1 MYDELVKSGTAIQT
15 TDTSNLVKKADKY
28 VTTQEFNRLTSE
40 NLPERLRQAD
50 LVSKNDFD
58 EKRRQISRIYFK

>member
-1 MYDELVKSGTAIQT
+1 MYDELVKSVTAIQT
-15 TDTSNLVKKADKY
+15 ADTSNLVKKGDKH

-40 NLPERLRQAD
+40 NLSERLRQAD

>member
-1 MYDELVKSGTAIQT
+1 MYDELVKSVTAIQT
-15 TDTSNLVKKADKY
+15 TDTSNLVKKGDKY

-40 NLPERLRQAD
+40 NLSERLRQAD

>member
-1 MYDELVKSGTAIQT
+1 MYDELVKSVTAIQT

-40 NLPERLRQAD
+40 NLSERLRQAD

-58 EKRRQISRIYFK
+58 EKRRQISRIYFQ

>member
-1 MYDELVKSGTAIQT
+1 MYDELVKHVTAIQT

-40 NLPERLRQAD
+40 NLYERLRQAD

>member
-1 MYDELVKSGTAIQT
+1 MYDELVKSVTAIQT
-15 TDTSNLVKKADKY
+15 TDTSNLVKKGDKY

-40 NLPERLRQAD
+40 NLSERLRHAD

>member
-1 MYDELVKSGTAIQT
+1 MYDELVKRVTAIQT
-15 TDTSNLVKKADKY
+15 ADTSNLVKKADKY

-40 NLPERLRQAD
+40 NLYERLRQAD

>member
-1 MYDELVKSGTAIQT
+1 MYDELVKSVTAIQT
-15 TDTSNLVKKADKY
+15 TDTSNLVKKGDKY

-40 NLPERLRQAD
+40 NVSQRLRQAD

>member
-1 MYDELVKSGTAIQT
+1 MYDELVKSVTAIQT

>member
-1 MYDELVKSGTAIQT
+1 MYDELVKRVTAIQT

-40 NLPERLRQAD
+40 NLSERLRQAD

>member
-1 MYDELVKSGTAIQT
+1 MYDELVKSVTAIQT
-15 TDTSNLVKKADKY
+15 TDTSNLVKKDDKY

-40 NLPERLRQAD
+40 NLSERLRQAD

>member
-1 MYDELVKSGTAIQT
+1 MYDELVKSVTAIQT
-15 TDTSNLVKKADKY
+15 TDTSNLVKKGDKY

-40 NLPERLRQAD
+40 NLYERLRQAD

>member
-1 MYDELVKSGTAIQT
+1 MYDELVKSVTAIQT
-15 TDTSNLVKKADKY
+15 TDTSNLVKKGDKY
-28 VTTQEFNRLTSE
+28 VTTQDFNRLTSE
-40 NLPERLRQAD
+40 NLSERLRQAD

>member
-1 MYDELVKSGTAIQT
+1 MYDELVKSVTAIQT

-40 NLPERLRQAD
+40 NLSERLRQAD

>member
-1 MYDELVKSGTAIQT
+1 MYDELVKSVTAIQT
-15 TDTSNLVKKADKY
+15 TDTSNLVKKGDKY
-28 VTTQEFNRLTSE
+28 VTTREFNRLTSE
-40 NLPERLRQAD
+40 NLSERLRQAD

>member
-1 MYDELVKSGTAIQT
+1 MYDELVKSVTAIQT
-15 TDTSNLVKKADKY
+15 ADTSNLVKKADKY

-40 NLPERLRQAD
+40 NLYERLRQAD

>member
-1 MYDELVKSGTAIQT
+1 MYDELVKSVTAIQT
-15 TDTSNLVKKADKY
+15 TDTSNLVKKGDKY

-40 NLPERLRQAD
+40 NLSERLRQAD

-58 EKRRQISRIYFK
+58 EKRRQISRMYFK

>member
-1 MYDELVKSGTAIQT
+1 MYDELVKSVTAIQT
-15 TDTSNLVKKADKY
+15 TDTSNLVKKGDKY
-28 VTTQEFNRLTSE
+28 VTTQEFNRLTSG
-40 NLPERLRQAD
+40 NLSERLRQAD

>member
-1 MYDELVKSGTAIQT
+1 MYDELVKSVTAIQT

-58 EKRRQISRIYFK
+58 EKRRQISRIYFQ

>member
-1 MYDELVKSGTAIQT
+1 MYDELVKHVTAIQT

-40 NLPERLRQAD
+40 NLSERLRQAD

>member
-1 MYDELVKSGTAIQT
+1 MYDELVKSVTAIQT

-40 NLPERLRQAD
+40 NLSERLGQAD

-58 EKRRQISRIYFK
+58 EKRRQISRIYFQ